1 MQPVV
6 VDQGSRQQVAKIRM
20 RKLKFKASMVF
31 FSNFTMLI
39 FRRIP
44 EAFIH
49 VNKAIQL
56 NPVHLQSLHL
66 AILGKPGHPFFSKFR
81 AIYVIVKLFL
91 PFKNCFFLNM

>member
-1 MQPVV
+1 
-6 VDQGSRQQVAKIRM
+6 
-20 RKLKFKASMVF
+20 
-31 FSNFTMLI
+31 MLI

-66 AILGKPGHPFFSKFR
+66 AILGKPGHPFFQNLGL
-81 AIYVIVKLFL
+81 YMLL
-91 PFKNCFFLNM
+91 